1 MRKKFAVIGLGDF
14 GWSVAISLAER
25 NAEVVA
31 IDNDLEV
38 IEEIKDKVT
47 YAVRLNST
55 DEKALRSLG
64 LEKIDAVIVS
74 IGTNFED
81 TILTSVL
88 LMNLG
93 VKMVIARVN
102 SKIQETILKKLGIH
116 QVINP
121 ELEIAAK
128 VSTSLINE
136 DILDYLDLG
145 DGHTIFQIKTPSEFI
160 GKSLREIEMRIRFNV
175 NLITIKR
182 QYKIE
187 NEETKQTE
195 FRERIYGV
203 PTESTVIEDND
214 KLVLY
219 GRERDIKKILDLK

>member
-31 IDNDLEV
+31 VDQDIEIID
-38 IEEIKDKVT
+38 EIKDKVT

-64 LEKIDAVIVS
+64 LESIDAVIVS
-74 IGTNFED
+74 IGTNFEN

-93 VKMVIARVN
+93 VKMVIARAA
-102 SKIQETILKKLGIH
+102 SKIQETILKKLGVH

-136 DILDYLDLG
+136 DVLDYLDLG
-145 DGHTIFQIKTPSEFI
+145 DGHAIFQIKTPKEFV
-160 GKSLREIEMRIRFNV
+160 GKSLSEIELRIRFNV

-182 QYKIE
+182 QHKIE
-187 NEETKQTE
+187 NEETSKTE
-195 FRERIYGV
+195 FHERIYGV
-203 PTESTVIEDND
+203 PTASTIIDEND
-214 KLVLY
+214 KLVLF
-219 GRERDIKKILDLK
+219 GREKDIKKILDLK